1 MGKLKVG
8 LSGSKRDL
16 MPVLASV
23 KRRASGMAFDY
34 AKHNFK
40 PNVLRYYGDA
50 ADIGLVAT
58 YGQMIKIRWNC
69 GLNPL
74 HGRSCNAMLST

>member
-1 MGKLKVG
+1 
-8 LSGSKRDL
+8 

-23 KRRASGMAFDY
+23 KRRASGMGFDY

-50 ADIGLVAT
+50 SDIGFVAT
-58 YGQMIKIRWNC
+58 YEANKNNKFENAFKPIYR
-69 GLNPL
+69 
-74 HGRSCNAMLST
+74 RSCTGY